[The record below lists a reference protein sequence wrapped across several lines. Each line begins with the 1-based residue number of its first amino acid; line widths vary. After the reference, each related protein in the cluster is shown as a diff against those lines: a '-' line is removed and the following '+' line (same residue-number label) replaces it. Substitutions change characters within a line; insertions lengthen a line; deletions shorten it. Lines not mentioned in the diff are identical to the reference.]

1 LEIPRSPV
9 ERLNVFVAGR
19 IGKMPRHNRLIL
31 MLTVAT
37 GYAILGTGCESKEI
51 RAARLDAE
59 AKWAAALE
67 ARAAIPT
74 GERIE
79 SARHALALAKQEYDA
94 AFRAS
99 YAVYEEA
106 VDEALA
112 AGNAARTAAVEAAR
126 AAREDFNTRQTLARA
141 AFDAAYFEF
150 LDAASQAAGVATEA
164 ELKELGEA
172 TRLAEQELED
182 AESEREI
189 AISLAQTLTVAAE
202 EATAFLE
209 AGRRAQR

>member
-1 LEIPRSPV
+1 M
-9 ERLNVFVAGR
+9 ERLNVVVAGR
-19 IGKMPRHNRLIL
+19 IDKMPRHNRLIL
-31 MLTVAT
+31 VLTVAT

-94 AFRAS
+94 ALRASRAS

-126 AAREDFNTRQTLARA
+126 AAGEDFNTRQTLARA

-150 LDAASQAAGVATEA
+150 LDAAKQAAGVATEA
-164 ELKELGEA
+164 ELTELGEA
-172 TRLAEQELED
+172 TRLAEQELEG

-189 AISLAQTLTVAAE
+189 AISLAQTLTAVAE